1 MAVVDRSGAI
11 GLWRPH
17 AIETVKPM
25 MQARRPRRWSL
36 TRAGDTDRSPS
47 SRVSLTR
54 TLWIAGCRRITIAP
68 SLQPMSEALR
78 IDGRD
83 ERTVTQRLRGRHL
96 ER

>member
-36 TRAGDTDRSPS
+36 TRAGETDRSPS
-47 SRVSLTR
+47 SRVSLTP
-54 TLWIAGCRRITIAP
+54 TLWIAGGRRITIAP
-68 SLQPMSEALR
+68 SLPANSEALR
-78 IDGRD
+78 IEGRD
-83 ERTVTQRLRGRHL
+83 ERTVTRRLQGRHL
-96 ER
+96 DE